1 MVFRRVFSAVDLTG
15 FQQCSGFS
23 TNYTNTALKEK
34 KYLKKKMAS
43 SKPNEQLIFLDRL
56 KEKISTYIFKV
67 LQNKI

>member
-1 MVFRRVFSAVDLTG
+1 
-15 FQQCSGFS
+15 
-23 TNYTNTALKEK
+23 
-34 KYLKKKMAS
+34 MAS